1 MAKAKTPRAKPKAR
15 ASQARRDAPSG
26 EANGWKTCS
35 RGHKFRGAEV
45 CPVCWPGGSARR
57 ATGKKV
63 TKATKAARAA
73 KAARATKARTAKAS
87 KAARA
92 AKARKTRKAR

>member
-63 TKATKAARAA
+63 TKATKASKAAKAAKAARATKAA
-73 KAARATKARTAKAS
+73 KAARATKAR
-87 KAARA
+87 
-92 AKARKTRKAR
+92 KAR